1 MLIALPMPPLTP
13 LTIKRLQELEAA
25 VLGQVRSDDPRVN
38 ELITGLVRHAHALV
52 RETRPTH
59 EEWAAALDFLI
70 RVGRACTD
78 QRNEL
83 ILLMD
88 MLGLTSAVDDVNF
101 PGIAGATPSSVEGPF
116 HAPAPPRS
124 NGDWISGGPERN
136 RGEAMVVRGTVAD
149 VAGNPI
155 AAATVDVWQADDA
168 GRYDSQ
174 DPQQA
179 LGNLRGLFTTDGRG
193 EFWFRSVLPSSY
205 PVPTDGPA
213 GELLKALGRH
223 PMRPGHI
230 HLHVTAPGFRSVTT
244 HAFVAGDPYLGS
256 DAAFAVKEELIV
268 EPVLIT
274 DRAAAA
280 AHQVGAPFRLFE
292 FAIKLVDSIRGS
304 GFGTRGSGDRDE
316 ARRHPSRSSRVDRR
330 GRGRRRVADRR
341 SRRLLCGRAPLAGS
355 GARDHPRGGVAWRD

>member
-124 NGDWISGGPERN
+124 NGDWISGGPERD
-136 RGEAMVVRGTVAD
+136 RGEAMVVRGAVAD

-280 AHQVGAPFRLFE
+280 AHQVDAPFRLFE
-292 FAIKLVDSIRGS
+292 FAIRLVPDPGLGARGS
-304 GFGTRGSGDRDE
+304 GLGGSR
-316 ARRHPSRSSRVDRR
+316 
-330 GRGRRRVADRR
+330 
-341 SRRLLCGRAPLAGS
+341 
-355 GARDHPRGGVAWRD
+355 